1 MSWEVR
7 TMPSRTSFFNR
18 TVFWA
23 DQRHFWPLTAGY
35 TLIWLLIMPL
45 VRFTELSG
53 GRLRYM
59 NGDAAYRTFQV
70 QLGALNTAVEGGY
83 LMASLFGVFFAM
95 AAFSYLTNP
104 RATNGLH
111 ALPAR
116 RETLYVT
123 HYLAGLCAQLVPQAL
138 TVLLTA
144 AVLGAYGC
152 GSARLTGL
160 MLAMCLPT
168 VFFYSFG
175 VLCMVF
181 TGQILAAPVFYGIL
195 NILAVSLEFLVST
208 LAGNFLYGWSG
219 TFEGALRYFSPVA
232 LMLYAEMPRA
242 EFLYRDAALLLEGEG
257 RTVLVRGVAIE
268 GAWLLWI
275 YAAAGVAL
283 AALGL
288 LAYRKR
294 HSEAT
299 GSTVAIYWARP
310 VFKYGVSFCAAL
322 ALGQLLYYIFFGQ
335 YRQSGSYSLP
345 GTLLCMAAAGLI
357 GYFAAEMLLKKSF
370 RVLKSGWKGAVVV
383 TAVLVALGC
392 VMSLDLAG
400 YERWV
405 PDVSEVT
412 DVYVEAHIYGN
423 GNHISAQVKD
433 ENTIRLVTAAHRAL
447 AEDKARQQSEEVR
460 EIERGD
466 SVYDGIFTVSYGLK
480 NGGFARRRYDMTLWL
495 AEASDPS
502 TPAGALTA
510 LYNDPDITLLRT
522 LGKYGYNGDTDPR
535 NLPDLRFTGG
545 YVNEVHYER
554 NADGDY
560 DYRYE
565 DQRDLTPAEAR
576 AIYSAILRDVA
587 AGRVSDSPFAGDP
600 RYEGYIELFATYAQP
615 ASYEPADRP
624 TQPFEVEEGRE
635 GVTFG
640 PDLRESM
647 TDTLAVLRDMG
658 IEIEFWDD

>member
-1 MSWEVR
+1 MRSK
-7 TMPSRTSFFNR
+7 TSFFNK
-18 TVFWA
+18 TAFWH
-23 DQRHFWPLTAGY
+23 DCKRFWPLTAGY
-35 TLIWLLIMPL
+35 TLLWLLLLPL
-45 VRFTELSG
+45 AQFTQLPHDPYRNWVNIQYNVLSI
-53 GRLRYM
+53 
-59 NGDAAYRTFQV
+59 
-70 QLGALNTAVEGGY
+70 AVEGGY
-83 LMASLFGVFFAM
+83 VLAFCSGILFAM
-95 AAFSYLTNP
+95 AVFSYLTNP

-116 RETLYVT
+116 RETLYGT
-123 HYLAGLCAQLVPQAL
+123 HYLAGLCSQLAAQAVTVAL
-138 TVLLTA
+138 TM
-144 AVLGAYGC
+144 AVLAPYGAAD
-152 GSARLTGL
+152 ARLAGL
-160 MLAMCLPT
+160 MLAGMCLP
-168 VFFYSFG
+168 VLFFYSFG

-195 NILAVSLEFLVST
+195 NILAVGMEYLVT
-208 LAGNFLYGWSG
+208 AFAGNFLYGWGSSFG
-219 TFEGALRYFSPVA
+219 GRLGYLSPMYLLLTGEGPEADYLNHTT
-232 LMLYAEMPRA
+232 PRA
-242 EFLYRDAALLLEGEG
+242 DGSMFYDPYAVTIRNWQP
-257 RTVLVRGVAIE
+257 LV
-268 GAWLLWI
+268 I
-275 YAAAGVAL
+275 YALAGLVL
-283 AALGL
+283 AALAL
-288 LAYRKR
+288 LVYKKR
-294 HSEAT
+294 HSEASGT
-299 GSTVAIYWARP
+299 TVAIYWARP
-310 VFKYGVSFCAAL
+310 IFKYGVTFCAAL
-322 ALGQLLYYIFFGQ
+322 ALGQLTYELFFGQ
-335 YRQSGSYSLP
+335 YLLNGEYSLS
-345 GTLLCMAAAGLI
+345 GTIACMAAAGLI

-370 RVLKSGWKGAVVV
+370 RVLRSGWKGAVVV
-383 TAVLVALGC
+383 TAALVALGC

>member
-1 MSWEVR
+1 MRSK
-7 TMPSRTSFFNR
+7 TSFFNK
-18 TVFWA
+18 TAFWH
-23 DQRHFWPLTAGY
+23 DCKRFWPLTAGY
-35 TLIWLLIMPL
+35 TLLWLLLLPL
-45 VRFTELSG
+45 AQFTQLPHDPYRNWVNIQYNVLSI
-53 GRLRYM
+53 
-59 NGDAAYRTFQV
+59 
-70 QLGALNTAVEGGY
+70 AVEGGY
-83 LMASLFGVFFAM
+83 VLAFCSGILFAM
-95 AAFSYLTNP
+95 AVFSYLTNP

-116 RETLYVT
+116 RETLYGT
-123 HYLAGLCAQLVPQAL
+123 HYLAGLCSQLAAQAVTVAL
-138 TVLLTA
+138 TM
-144 AVLGAYGC
+144 AVLAPYGAAD
-152 GSARLTGL
+152 ARLAGL
-160 MLAMCLPT
+160 MLVGMCLP
-168 VFFYSFG
+168 VLFFYSFG

-181 TGQILAAPVFYGIL
+181 TGQILAAPVFYGVL
-195 NILAVSLEFLVST
+195 NILAVGMELLVTEF
-208 LAGNFLYGWSG
+208 AGNFLYGWGNSFSG
-219 TFEGALRYFSPVA
+219 RLQFFSPIALVA
-232 LMLYAEMPRA
+232 FGSMPKADYLYNLIPRVDGST
-242 EFLYRDAALLLEGEG
+242 LYESYAVTIENWQLL
-257 RTVLVRGVAIE
+257 A
-268 GAWLLWI
+268 I
-275 YAAAGVAL
+275 YALAGLVL
-283 AALGL
+283 AALAL
-288 LAYRKR
+288 LVYKKR

-299 GSTVAIYWARP
+299 GTTVAIYWARP
-310 VFKYGVSFCAAL
+310 IFQYGVAFCAAL
-322 ALGQLLYYIFFGQ
+322 ALGQLIYELFFGQ
-335 YRQSGSYSLP
+335 YLMNGEYSLA
-345 GTLLCMAAAGLI
+345 GTIACMAAAGLI

-370 RVLKSGWKGAVVV
+370 RVLRSGWKGALVV

-392 VMSLDLAG
+392 VMSLDLTG

-545 YVNEVHYER
+545 YVSEVHYER

-587 AGRVSDSPFAGDP
+587 AGRVSDSPFAGEP

>member
-1 MSWEVR
+1 MRSK
-7 TMPSRTSFFNR
+7 TSFFNK
-18 TVFWA
+18 TVFWH
-23 DQRHFWPLTAGY
+23 DCKRFWPLTAGY
-35 TLIWLLIMPL
+35 TLLWLLLLPL
-45 VRFTELSG
+45 AQFTQLPHDPYRNWVNIQYNVLSI
-53 GRLRYM
+53 
-59 NGDAAYRTFQV
+59 
-70 QLGALNTAVEGGY
+70 AVEGGY
-83 LMASLFGVFFAM
+83 VLAFCSGILFAM
-95 AAFSYLTNP
+95 AVFSYLTNP

-111 ALPAR
+111 ALPAQ
-116 RETLYVT
+116 RETLYGT
-123 HYLAGLCAQLVPQAL
+123 HYLAGLCSQLAAQAVTVAL
-138 TVLLTA
+138 TM
-144 AVLGAYGC
+144 AVLAPYGAAD
-152 GSARLTGL
+152 ARLAGL
-160 MLAMCLPT
+160 MLAGMCLP
-168 VFFYSFG
+168 VLFFYSFG

-195 NILAVSLEFLVST
+195 NILAVGMELLVTEF
-208 LAGNFLYGWSG
+208 AGNFLYGWGSSFSG
-219 TFEGALRYFSPVA
+219 RLQFFSPIALVA
-232 LMLYAEMPRA
+232 FGSMPKADYLYNLIPRA
-242 EFLYRDAALLLEGEG
+242 DGSTLYDSYAVTIENWQLL
-257 RTVLVRGVAIE
+257 A
-268 GAWLLWI
+268 I
-275 YAAAGVAL
+275 YALAGLVL
-283 AALGL
+283 AALTL
-288 LAYRKR
+288 LVYKKR

-299 GSTVAIYWARP
+299 GTTVAIYWARP
-310 VFKYGVSFCAAL
+310 IFKYGVTFCAAL

-335 YRQSGSYSLP
+335 YLINGEYSLA
-345 GTLLCMAAAGLI
+345 GTIACMAAAGLI

-370 RVLKSGWKGAVVV
+370 RVLRSGWKGALVV

-392 VMSLDLAG
+392 VMSLDLTG

-447 AEDKARQQSEEVR
+447 AEDKARQQSEAVR

-480 NGGFARRRYDMTLWL
+480 NGGFARRRYNMTLWL

-545 YVNEVHYER
+545 YVNEAHYER

-576 AIYSAILRDVA
+576 AIYDAILRDVA

>member
-1 MSWEVR
+1 MSWEVPIMR
-7 TMPSRTSFFNR
+7 SKTSFFNK
-18 TVFWA
+18 TAFWH
-23 DQRHFWPLTAGY
+23 DCKRFWPLTAGY
-35 TLIWLLIMPL
+35 TLLWLLLLPL
-45 VRFTELSG
+45 AQFTQLPHDPYRNWVNIQYNVLSI
-53 GRLRYM
+53 
-59 NGDAAYRTFQV
+59 
-70 QLGALNTAVEGGY
+70 AVEGGY
-83 LMASLFGVFFAM
+83 VLAFCSGILFAM
-95 AAFSYLTNP
+95 AVFSYLTNP

-116 RETLYVT
+116 RETLYGT
-123 HYLAGLCAQLVPQAL
+123 HYLAGLCSQLAAQAVTVAL
-138 TVLLTA
+138 TM
-144 AVLGAYGC
+144 AVLAPYGAAD
-152 GSARLTGL
+152 ARLAGL
-160 MLAMCLPT
+160 MLAGMCLP
-168 VFFYSFG
+168 VLFFYSFG

-195 NILAVSLEFLVST
+195 NILAVGMEYLVT
-208 LAGNFLYGWSG
+208 AFAGNFLYGWGSSFG
-219 TFEGALRYFSPVA
+219 GRLQFFSPIALVA
-232 LMLYAEMPRA
+232 FGSMPNADYLYNLIPRA
-242 EFLYRDAALLLEGEG
+242 DGSTLYESYAVTIENWQLL
-257 RTVLVRGVAIE
+257 A
-268 GAWLLWI
+268 I
-275 YAAAGVAL
+275 YALAGLVL
-283 AALGL
+283 AALAL
-288 LAYRKR
+288 LVYKKR
-294 HSEAT
+294 HSEASGT
-299 GSTVAIYWARP
+299 TVAIYWARP
-310 VFKYGVSFCAAL
+310 IFKYGVTFCAAL
-322 ALGQLLYYIFFGQ
+322 ALGQLIYELFFGQ
-335 YRQSGSYSLP
+335 YLLNGEYSLS
-345 GTLLCMAAAGLI
+345 GTIGCMAAAGLI